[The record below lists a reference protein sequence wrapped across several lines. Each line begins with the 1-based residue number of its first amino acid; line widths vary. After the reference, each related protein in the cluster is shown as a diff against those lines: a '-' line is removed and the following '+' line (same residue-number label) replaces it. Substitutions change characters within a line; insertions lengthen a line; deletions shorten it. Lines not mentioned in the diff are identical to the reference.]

1 MDYFYLSNAGG
12 EEIQFFK
19 YAPIGHGVN
28 RFESTA
34 GITCSSENMLL
45 GIAPKA
51 VYPGVADAATEMK
64 LIAG

>member
-1 MDYFYLSNAGG
+1 MEYFYLSNARC

-19 YAPIGHGVN
+19 CTPIGPEVN